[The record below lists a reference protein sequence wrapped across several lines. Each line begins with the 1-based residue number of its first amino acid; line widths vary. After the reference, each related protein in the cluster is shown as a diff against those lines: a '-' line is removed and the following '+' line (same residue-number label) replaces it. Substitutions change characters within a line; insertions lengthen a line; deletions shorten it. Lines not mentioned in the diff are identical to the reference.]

1 MAGLSVTHP
10 KAGAMWK
17 HYIFC
22 EVGQFFRTALVYE
35 SKYALRALI
44 GHPTGFGGVVIFF
57 CSFAFQPFHGN
68 IVLRRNTVKLTLPTD
83 KAGGFSV
90 QPPQP
95 APARSYT
102 VSTSV

>member
-1 MAGLSVTHP
+1 MSKAVLISIRP

-57 CSFAFQPFHGN
+57 A
-68 IVLRRNTVKLTLPTD
+68 VLPSSHSTET
-83 KAGGFSV
+83 
-90 QPPQP
+90 
-95 APARSYT
+95 SY
-102 VSTSV
+102 SDAIR